1 MSLSIICLEK
11 STNYITVCPE
21 FTRGSGLSPLLEGG
35 AHVVSGPPNQQRREI
50 PLYPVSLLSTVEKCS
65 TSYTVKMRAVGHLL
79 WSFLPLSHCTSG
91 CAGGTCLEWRTD
103 PPIWGICNHG
113 IGGIGKLPQELRS
126 HLHILFCPLNFENEW
141 NVPVK
146 RDQRGNL
153 GLPLCWFLFEE
164 LRTCMMSK
172 RPSFFFFSFFFF
184 LLCWVF
190 VVFQE
195 LSLVAEV
202 GVTLCWGVQ
211 ASQCGGLSCCWARAL
226 GTWAS
231 VAARGL
237 SSWVHGLSCSAACGI
252 FPDQGSN
259 LCPLH

>member
-1 MSLSIICLEK
+1 M
-11 STNYITVCPE
+11 
-21 FTRGSGLSPLLEGG
+21 
-35 AHVVSGPPNQQRREI
+35 
-50 PLYPVSLLSTVEKCS
+50 
-65 TSYTVKMRAVGHLL
+65 
-79 WSFLPLSHCTSG
+79 
-91 CAGGTCLEWRTD
+91 
-103 PPIWGICNHG
+103 
-113 IGGIGKLPQELRS
+113 
-126 HLHILFCPLNFENEW
+126 HILFCPLNFENEW

-211 ASQCGGLSCCWARAL
+211 ASQCGGLSCC
-226 GTWAS
+226 
-231 VAARGL
+231 
-237 SSWVHGLSCSAACGI
+237 
-252 FPDQGSN
+252 
-259 LCPLH
+259 

>member
-1 MSLSIICLEK
+1 
-11 STNYITVCPE
+11 
-21 FTRGSGLSPLLEGG
+21 
-35 AHVVSGPPNQQRREI
+35 
-50 PLYPVSLLSTVEKCS
+50 
-65 TSYTVKMRAVGHLL
+65 MRAMGHLL

-103 PPIWGICNHG
+103 PPIWGICSHG
-113 IGGIGKLPQELRS
+113 IRGHWKASTRAQKSFAHPVLSFELREWMECSSEERSEGKLGAPPLLVPLWGAENLHDEQET
-126 HLHILFCPLNFENEW
+126 F
-141 NVPVK
+141 
-146 RDQRGNL
+146 
-153 GLPLCWFLFEE
+153 
-164 LRTCMMSK
+164 
-172 RPSFFFFSFFFF
+172 FFFFSFFFF
-184 LLCWVF
+184 LLGWVF

-259 LCPLH
+259 LCPLQ

>member
-1 MSLSIICLEK
+1 M
-11 STNYITVCPE
+11 
-21 FTRGSGLSPLLEGG
+21 G
-35 AHVVSGPPNQQRREI
+35 
-50 PLYPVSLLSTVEKCS
+50 CS
-65 TSYTVKMRAVGHLL
+65 L
-79 WSFLPLSHCTSG
+79 WSLSHCTSG
-91 CAGGTCLEWRTD
+91 CAGGPCLEWRTD

-146 RDQRGNL
+146 ERSEGKLGAPPLLVPLWGAENL
-153 GLPLCWFLFEE
+153 HDEQE
-164 LRTCMMSK
+164 T
-172 RPSFFFFSFFFF
+172 FFFFQLFFFF
-184 LLCWVF
+184 WLCWVF

-195 LSLVAEV
+195 LSLIAEV